1 MHPQLNYDIAKLRHE
16 ELVNARRHPA
26 PARVRRGLRGLLR
39 RRRDAPPAV
48 GAPPASIVL
57 RPPPREG
64 RDPAGHDQRVA

>member
-26 PARVRRGLRGLLR
+26 PARVRRGLRGFLR
-39 RRRDAPPAV
+39 RRRDTLHAV
-48 GAPPASIVL
+48 GTSPVSIVL
-57 RPPPREG
+57 LPPPREE